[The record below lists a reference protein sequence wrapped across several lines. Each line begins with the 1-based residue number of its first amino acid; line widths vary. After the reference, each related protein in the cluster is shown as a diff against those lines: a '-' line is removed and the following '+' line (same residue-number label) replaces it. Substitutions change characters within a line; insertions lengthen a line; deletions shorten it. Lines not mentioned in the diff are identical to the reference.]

1 MSDGAGAGPGRRAP
15 DARPGP
21 LPDPLLEEEK
31 LVAAEATTK
40 PPVPA
45 PTDIQPEDFGEPGAP
60 FERHSPFYF
69 GFVFGLGALLAWF
82 LYLAVTSIGSVLL
95 LIVVSLFLACG
106 LNPAVVFLE
115 RRGLPRSWSVLVV
128 ILGVLGALTLFVT
141 AIVPVITDQVRSLT
155 LNVPFWLDQLQ
166 QNEQVQRL
174 NEQYDVLDRIQEYV
188 ANGDF
193 ISGLFGG
200 VLGIGLLLI
209 SALFNAF
216 IIFVLTLYFLSSL
229 EITKNALYQL
239 APASRRERVSK
250 LGNKVIDNVGGYVA
264 GAFVVGTT
272 AGLTSL
278 VFLLF
283 VGLAEYAVAL
293 AFVVA
298 LLDVIPMIGAT
309 LGATIVTAIGFAT
322 DVKTGI
328 ICAIFYLAYQQ
339 FENYVLYPRVMGKS
353 VDVPGSVIVIA
364 AITGAAL
371 LGVVGALLAVPTA
384 AAVLLILREV
394 VVRRQDLR

>member
-1 MSDGAGAGPGRRAP
+1 MSDGVGAE
-15 DARPGP
+15 RPGP
-21 LPDPLLEEEK
+21 PAAAARPEPLPDEEK

-40 PPVPA
+40 PPVPG

-106 LNPAVVFLE
+106 LNPAVMFLE

-128 ILGVLGALTLFVT
+128 ILGVLGAITLFVT

-155 LNVPFWLDQLQ
+155 LNVPFWFDQLQ

-174 NEQYDVLDRIQEYV
+174 NEQYDVLDRVQEFV

-250 LGNKVIDNVGGYVA
+250 LGNKVVDNVGGYVA
-264 GAFVVGTT
+264 GAFVVATT

-328 ICAIFYLAYQQ
+328 ICAVFYLAYQQ

>member
-1 MSDGAGAGPGRRAP
+1 MSDGAGAERPGSPAADALPAP
-15 DARPGP
+15 D
-21 LPDPLLEEEK
+21 DDV
-31 LVAAEATTK
+31 VAAEALTQ
-40 PPVPA
+40 PPVPR

-128 ILGVLGALTLFVT
+128 ILGVLGAITLFVT

-155 LNVPFWLDQLQ
+155 LNVPFWLGQLQ
-166 QNEQVQRL
+166 ENQQVQRL
-174 NEQYDVLDRIQEYV
+174 NEQYDVLDRIQEFV

-193 ISGLFGG
+193 ISSLFGG

-239 APASRRERVSK
+239 APASRRDRVTK

-264 GAFVVGTT
+264 GAFVVALT

-309 LGATIVTAIGFAT
+309 LGAVIVTAIGFAT

-328 ICAIFYLAYQQ
+328 ICAIFYIAYQQ

>member
-1 MSDGAGAGPGRRAP
+1 MSDGAGAERTGPRAA
-15 DARPGP
+15 DA
-21 LPDPLLEEEK
+21 LPAPEDEV
-31 LVAAEATTK
+31 VAAEAITQ
-40 PPVPA
+40 PPVPR

-82 LYLAVTSIGSVLL
+82 LYVAVTSIGSVLL

-115 RRGLPRSWSVLVV
+115 HRGLRRSWSVLVV
-128 ILGVLGALTLFVT
+128 ILGLLGAITLFVT

-155 LNVPFWLDQLQ
+155 LNVPFWLGQLQ
-166 QNEQVQRL
+166 ENERVQRL
-174 NEQYDVLDRIQEYV
+174 NEQYDVLDRIQEFV

-193 ISGLFGG
+193 ISSLFGG
-200 VLGIGLLLI
+200 VLGVGLLLI

-239 APASRRERVSK
+239 APASRRDRVTK
-250 LGNKVIDNVGGYVA
+250 LGNKVIENVGGYVA
-264 GAFVVGTT
+264 GAFVVALT

-309 LGATIVTAIGFAT
+309 LGAVIVTAIGFAT
-322 DVKTGI
+322 DVKTGV
-328 ICAIFYLAYQQ
+328 ICAIFYIAYQQ

>member
-1 MSDGAGAGPGRRAP
+1 MSDGVGAE
-15 DARPGP
+15 RPGP
-21 LPDPLLEEEK
+21 PAAAARPEPLPDEEK

-40 PPVPA
+40 PPVPG

-106 LNPAVVFLE
+106 LNPAVMFLE

-128 ILGVLGALTLFVT
+128 ILGVLGAITLFVT

-155 LNVPFWLDQLQ
+155 LNVPFWFDQLQ

-174 NEQYDVLDRIQEYV
+174 NEQYDVLDRVQEFV

-250 LGNKVIDNVGGYVA
+250 LGNKVVDNVGGYVA
-264 GAFVVGTT
+264 GAFVVATT